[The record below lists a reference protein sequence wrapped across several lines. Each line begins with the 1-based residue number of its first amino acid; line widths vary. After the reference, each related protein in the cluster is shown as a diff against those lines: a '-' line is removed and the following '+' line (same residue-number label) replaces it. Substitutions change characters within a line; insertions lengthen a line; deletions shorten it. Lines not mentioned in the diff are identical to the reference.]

1 MKIENYADIFVWT
14 SIDMDDGVDIVAIIE
29 NMEAVLE
36 LT

>member
-14 SIDMDDGVDIVAIIE
+14 SRHGDDGVDIVAIIE